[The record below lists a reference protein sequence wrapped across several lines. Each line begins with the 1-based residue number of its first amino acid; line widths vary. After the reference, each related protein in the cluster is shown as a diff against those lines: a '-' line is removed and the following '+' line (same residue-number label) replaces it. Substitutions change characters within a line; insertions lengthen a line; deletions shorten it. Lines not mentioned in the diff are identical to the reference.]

1 MWAPVYRDQGHRV
14 APQGLMSSL
23 ADICHNNPVRQ
34 ASVSASVRNASRCL
48 SDSRF
53 GVCPMV
59 QRLRRR
65 RMHPGVQRDYRK
77 DHTNLNKAGH
87 LPIKLRYPQILW
99 IDCGFPCGNFAPLL
113 SQRINHR
120 TAQFVGIPP
129 GRGFRT
135 SRTKKERTK
144 SKFLCCRIV
153 ADTVS

>member
-23 ADICHNNPVRQ
+23 SDIYHNNPVRQ
-34 ASVSASVRNASRCL
+34 ASVSASVRNTSRCL
-48 SDSRF
+48 SDFRF

-99 IDCGFPCGNFAPLL
+99 IDCGFPCGNIARIPYSLDIKRKAKKQIPRCRSVVDSVDWNKKQEL
-113 SQRINHR
+113 SLIH
-120 TAQFVGIPP
+120 I
-129 GRGFRT
+129 
-135 SRTKKERTK
+135 
-144 SKFLCCRIV
+144 
-153 ADTVS
+153 